1 MLKRRFL
8 RPSPTPLVQLS
19 SMFQGSQGTQETA
32 GDTQASE
39 YYYYYATE
47 IGNAVDFRL
56 ALRCVF
62 VLPAVAVLVSIGF
75 HFWNRLRGTSPVQ
88 PEEEEGWQLVG
99 ERDEKDA
106 DEYAERTGGSITFAA
121 SSAPGIR
128 RRRTEG
134 GRGQAGA
141 RTGRGQ
147 GSSTERVYPAPA
159 GPRQIAPRLAESILI
174 DSSGSLSEAQIIMK
188 ARFLVESRD
197 ELRAELRRRG
207 LSTTGLKSQLA
218 ERLACDSD
226 VSLDTC
232 RALAAA
238 TGVHAPGG
246 IGLILAEIRDLE
258 SNARLNRRLQDL
270 TAPGS
275 ASRGHSAQLQRAGG

>member
-1 MLKRRFL
+1 
-8 RPSPTPLVQLS
+8 
-19 SMFQGSQGTQETA
+19 MFQGSRGTQETA

-39 YYYYYATE
+39 YYYYYYYATE

-62 VLPAVAVLVSIGF
+62 VLPAVAAVVSIGF
-75 HFWNRLRGTSPVQ
+75 HLWNRLRGTSPVQ

-106 DEYAERTGGSITFAA
+106 DEYAERTGGATTFAA
-121 SSAPGIR
+121 SGAPGIR

-159 GPRQIAPRLAESILI
+159 GPRQNAPRLAESILI
-174 DSSGSLSEAQIIMK
+174 DSSGPLSEAQIIMK
-188 ARFLVESRD
+188 ARFLVEYRD

-218 ERLACDSD
+218 ERLARDSD
-226 VSLDTC
+226 VNLDTC

-246 IGLILAEIRDLE
+246 IGLILADIRDLE

-275 ASRGHSAQLQRAGG
+275 ALRGHSAQLQRAGG